1 VFPVTSKV
9 LSEADLATWIADLV
23 RAGTRVI
30 APVASGQAGRTEY
43 GPIARLEE
51 AALGGALPR
60 RSLKEFFLPPSEVLL
75 RYRQRKDRVE
85 VEDVPTTFPAQVIL
99 GARPCDAAGVET
111 LDAVMGWGQRDEL
124 WFGRREATT
133 VVSLACDGV
142 DSSCFCP
149 AVGLGPD
156 STKGADVLL
165 VPLER
170 ASRRRRAT
178 PLAAQLEGAVETFL
192 QDSEPFHGAA
202 ADEVR
207 QDAAGSPP
215 HAGYLAHAVT
225 PRGEELLRRRGRPW
239 TATDRERA
247 EAFTRAARERVKQ
260 ELSIVPADG
269 GDALTRRLDV
279 ELALAAADGGQL
291 LDTRPSPLAAAS
303 RASAAPLPAWLA
315 RNFDHALWKTLAL
328 RCHGCGACAAVCSTC
343 HCFDIVDEHDSYDR
357 GARRRNWDSCQSAK
371 FTLHASGHN
380 PRQTQC
386 ERFRQRVM
394 HKFSVYPRRFDQLL
408 CTGCG
413 RCARTCG
420 AGMNLREILGE
431 LVRLAD
437 ADTEGNAR

>member
-1 VFPVTSKV
+1 VTSKV
-9 LSEADLATWIADLV
+9 LSETDLAAWVVDLV

-30 APVASGQAGRTEY
+30 APVASGQAARAEY
-43 GPIARLEE
+43 RPILRFEE
-51 AALGGALPR
+51 AALGGPLPR
-60 RSLKEFFLPPSEVLL
+60 RSLKELFLPPSEVLL
-75 RYRQRKDRVE
+75 RYRQRKDGVE
-85 VEDVPTTFPAQVIL
+85 VEDVPTTFPPQLIL

-111 LDAVMGWGQRDEL
+111 LDAVMGWGLRDEL

-133 VVSLACDGV
+133 VVSVACGGE
-142 DSSCFCP
+142 DSACFCP

-170 ASRRRRAT
+170 ASPRRRAT
-178 PLAAQLEGAVETFL
+178 PLAEQMEGAVQTFL
-192 QDSEPFHGAA
+192 HDSEPFHGAA
-202 ADEVR
+202 ADGAR
-207 QDAAGSPP
+207 QDGAGRPP

-225 PRGEELLRRRGRPW
+225 PKGEELLRRRGRPW
-239 TATDRERA
+239 TPDDRERA

-260 ELSIVPADG
+260 ELSILTAGG
-269 GDALTRRLDV
+269 GDALARSLDL
-279 ELALAAADGGQL
+279 ELAIAAADGGQL
-291 LDTRPSPLAAAS
+291 VEARPPAAAP

-315 RNFDHALWKTLAL
+315 RNFDHPLWKTLAL

-343 HCFDIVDEHDSYDR
+343 HCFDIVDEHDGYDR

-371 FTLHASGHN
+371 FTVHASGHN

-394 HKFSVYPRRFDQLL
+394 HKFSVYPRRFDEIL

-413 RCARTCG
+413 RCARACG
-420 AGMNLREILGE
+420 AGMNLREVLGE
-431 LVRLAD
+431 LVRLAGAD
-437 ADTEGNAR
+437 AEGSAR